1 MFFIMNKLKFCAVI
15 ISFIAFAS
23 STNAQVNDAGLWGSI
38 NVEKNISNLIDVQLT
53 QELRLN
59 ENFSELGTAFTEAG
73 VTFDLPKGFRAGIA
87 YRFIQKRRL
96 DDSYSFRHRYL
107 VELSYRYKWN
117 KLVVSLRN
125 RFQSQ
130 YTDVQSSE
138 DGMVPEN
145 YLRTKLQFRYDTG
158 KRWQPFI
165 SSELFYQL
173 NNPEGNEIDNMRFA
187 TGIDYEINK
196 RNSIEVSYLFD
207 REINVNNP
215 VTSYIIG
222 IAYNF
227 KF

>member
-15 ISFIAFAS
+15 ISFNAFAS

-130 YTDVQSSE
+130 YTDVQ
-138 DGMVPEN
+138 
-145 YLRTKLQFRYDTG
+145 
-158 KRWQPFI
+158 
-165 SSELFYQL
+165 
-173 NNPEGNEIDNMRFA
+173 
-187 TGIDYEINK
+187 
-196 RNSIEVSYLFD
+196 
-207 REINVNNP
+207 
-215 VTSYIIG
+215 
-222 IAYNF
+222 
-227 KF
+227 